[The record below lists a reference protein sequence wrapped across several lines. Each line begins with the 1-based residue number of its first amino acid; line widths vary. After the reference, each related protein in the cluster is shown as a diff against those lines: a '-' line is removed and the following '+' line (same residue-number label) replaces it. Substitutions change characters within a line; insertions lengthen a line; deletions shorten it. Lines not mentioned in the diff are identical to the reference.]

1 MGVQQNPTTGEW
13 EALDDATGGVVGIAD
28 TREKAEESANK
39 WNTAPIL
46 PPDNNFGVT
55 TGDPVN
61 RSATQTPLNSEQAE
75 VNAYNRRLDL
85 QRYIAG
91 GGADPATINQLQQN
105 ISQADSVFSRYLT
118 TPDASNTLLNNQSS
132 NLYQKVVDN
141 AGKPGFSD
149 ALDQLFQNE
158 RNLQGSNTS
167 SGTTPSGNNGAFDV
181 GNLVTP
187 YLDSL
192 DQRLQNFGDN
202 IADNFGFGNSTNTNP
217 GNTQTVTFPTNN
229 TWNSTP
235 TTTTVA
241 QNTYTG
247 PTDHR
252 VRLRPKKLDLLN
264 NDVLKPLYHTNGL
277 LFPYTPQIA
286 YNQNVNYSAMDI
298 THGNQDYQLYKNTG
312 SVEITINGQFTAQ
325 NRAEAIY
332 MMSAIHFLR
341 SMSKMYFGEN
351 DQQRGLPPPVLML
364 SGYGNMM
371 FNQVPVIM
379 RNFSINFDQNVDY
392 VRLEFRNG
400 DVNSFAWVPTLTS
413 ISVSLIVQKTP
424 ADWRDEFT
432 WDKFANGSLIDK
444 GWV

>member
-1 MGVQQNPTTGEW
+1 MAVVQGENGFW
-13 EALDDATGGVVGIAD
+13 DVLDDTSGLMIATSRNRD
-28 TREKAEESANK
+28 EAEQHLAK
-39 WNTAPIL
+39 WNAAKPVT
-46 PPDNNFGVT
+46 PDSDFGVT

-61 RSATQTPLNSEQAE
+61 RGATQIPLNKEQAE
-75 VNAYNRRLDL
+75 VNSYNRRLDL

-91 GGADPATINQLQQN
+91 GGSDQSTLEQLNQN
-105 ISQADSVFSRYLT
+105 ILQADSVFSRYINT
-118 TPDASNTLLNNQSS
+118 DGATSTLLNNQNSS
-132 NLYQKVVDN
+132 LYQKAVDTAGTPEFSN
-141 AGKPGFSD
+141 AI
-149 ALDQLFQNE
+149 DQLFQNE
-158 RNLQGSNTS
+158 RNLQTSTSNTGS
-167 SGTTPSGNNGAFDV
+167 TTYGNVGDFIVGGLIESAV
-181 GNLVTP
+181 GNFT
-187 YLDSL
+187 
-192 DQRLQNFGDN
+192 QNLGNLGDV
-202 IADNFGFGNSTNTNP
+202 ITDGFGLNKSAPANP
-217 GNTQTVTFPTNN
+217 GNTTTVTFPKNN

-264 NDVLKPLYHTNGL
+264 SDVLKPLYHTNGL
-277 LFPYTPQIA
+277 LFPYTPQIS
-286 YNQNVNYSAMDI
+286 YNQNINYSSMDI

-325 NRAEAIY
+325 NRAEALY

-351 DQQRGLPPPVLML
+351 DTQRGLPPPVLML

-379 RNFSINFDQNVDY
+379 RNFAVNLDQNVDY
-392 VRLEFRNG
+392 VRVEFRNG
-400 DVNSFAWVPTLTS
+400 GVNSFAWVPTLTS
-413 ISVSLIVQKTP
+413 ITVSLIVQKTP

-432 WDKFANGSLIDK
+432 WEKFAKGSLIDK